1 MEGGGEGKEVL
12 EGGTGG
18 REVEGGRWR
27 EGGGGREVEGGRWW
41 REVEGMEVERERGST
56 YKHEQVKKLTSP
68 IIKVFSGCI
77 PMSFKAS
84 LKKLACGFPTISAV
98 VLAAYSNAAT
108 KGPGPRAKPSSRL

>member
-1 MEGGGEGKEVL
+1 M
-12 EGGTGG
+12 
-18 REVEGGRWR
+18 EGGRWR
-27 EGGGGREVEGGRWW
+27 EGGGGREGEGGRWW
-41 REVEGMEVERERGST
+41 REGEGMEVERERGST

>member
-1 MEGGGEGKEVL
+1 
-12 EGGTGG
+12 
-18 REVEGGRWR
+18 
-27 EGGGGREVEGGRWW
+27 
-41 REVEGMEVERERGST
+41 MEVEREREST